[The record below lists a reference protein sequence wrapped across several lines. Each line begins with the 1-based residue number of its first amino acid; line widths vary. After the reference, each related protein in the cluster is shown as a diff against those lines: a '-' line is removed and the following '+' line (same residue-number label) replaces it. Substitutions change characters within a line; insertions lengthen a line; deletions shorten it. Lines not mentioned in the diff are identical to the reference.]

1 MSDQK
6 SLDAIRKMK
15 LENDTS
21 AGNLVDLLPIEVQT
35 RDFDLSF
42 LDTLSEARPRL
53 LVQLI
58 S

>member
-21 AGNLVDLLPIEVQT
+21 AGNLVDLLPIEVQK
-35 RDFDLSF
+35 RDSIYH
-42 LDTLSEARPRL
+42 S
-53 LVQLI
+53 
-58 S
+58 

>member
-42 LDTLSEARPRL
+42 LDLS
-53 LVQLI
+53 LI
-58 S
+58 HI